1 MKWAGIYYSIIM
13 HDDALTTR
21 SAEVASKICHV
32 LKTPS
37 STINN
42 HYYHS

>member
-13 HDDALTTR
+13 HDDALTR

-37 STINN
+37 STINS